1 MFGRQNFVNCISDS
15 LATKGYGDKKKKEV
29 LEIFERKVKEL
40 DRAGVGHPE
49 ADYQAMRDTMDEV
62 AYLAHERAK
71 RAAKT
76 IHIQAEV
83 NERIAKSVDV
93 TTARLID
100 ASGTKNSR
108 GVSLGR
114 GAISF
119 LQADP
124 RFPGLDF
131 SAVKEGYTGRYR
143 ALFSDVLEHFSK
155 GAFGTQRGATHLPNV
170 VREMFGVDTG
180 DVAGKEIATAYK
192 KLQGLMIE
200 DFNKAGGSMRKL
212 MDFNMPQMQNS
223 AKVVKAQFSQWAEQH
238 MKWLDWGKMR
248 WPNGDMIDPADRM
261 EVLKEVFDTFS
272 TEGATKIKPGAMG
285 GRGTSVGNTLENHR
299 FLVYKDADAWLEMHN
314 AYGDGTVFDVIMGHL
329 DNMAHKTALVQMF
342 GPTPETFRQTVKNT
356 VRRQAG
362 DLASKGVR
370 AKDKYAVADA
380 DTVLGR
386 FDNMFDT
393 ITRQNAMN
401 SQNPWAAGVVGASN
415 ILTGA
420 QLGSASI
427 LAVFG
432 DFHTTLTTRFLNHM
446 PLLDGISTY
455 LKGMTTDYKAAE
467 RIAARAGFTFDETV
481 MSTYAA
487 ERFTGIGTIGP
498 AATRATG
505 DAIMRLSGLNRHT
518 SIARWTATK
527 EHMGFLEEMRKTAF
541 DQLPNRMVMERY
553 GITASDWDTVRKNVP
568 TWSPD
573 GKATYMRPLDI
584 LEQNLAGKDELY
596 RKFYGMIMTESRN
609 MVPGST
615 VEAQTMLRGTSRPDS
630 MPGALLHS
638 FAMYKNFPLSM
649 MMTYGRLAM
658 SEQATSRRIGYIAS
672 LGLGMTAVGAMGT
685 QLREITKGKEP
696 LPMDRAAFWGKA
708 LMSGGA
714 LSIWGDFLFANVNEF
729 GRTKGELFAGP
740 LAGLATDTANLAFGP
755 SFSWIE
761 AMDKEKKW
769 DSNFAGRAVEF
780 AKRNTPGSSLWWA
793 RLALEREVWDR
804 LQEWS
809 DPKAYSK
816 QSDKIRKQRRE
827 YGNEFFSPPGS
838 RLFTER

>member
-1 MFGRQNFVNCISDS
+1 MFGRQSFVNCINTS
-15 LATKGYGDKKKKEV
+15 LSQKGFGEKRKAEV
-29 LEIFERKVKEL
+29 LEIFERKVKEY
-40 DRAGVGHPE
+40 DRQGIGSDTASF
-49 ADYQAMRDTMDEV
+49 QAMRDTMDEV
-62 AYLAHERAK
+62 AFLAVERAK

-76 IHIQAEV
+76 IHVQADV
-83 NERIAKSVDV
+83 NERLLKGVNV
-93 TTARLID
+93 QTARLID

-114 GAISF
+114 AAISF

-124 RFPGLDF
+124 RFSGLDF
-131 SAVKEGYTGRYR
+131 TAVKEGYTGRYR
-143 ALFSDVLEHFSK
+143 ALFSDVMEHFSK
-155 GAFGTQRGATHLPNV
+155 GAFGTQKGAAHLPNV
-170 VREMFGVDTG
+170 VREMFGANSG
-180 DVAGKEIATAYK
+180 DDIAKQIATSYK

-200 DFNKAGGSMRKL
+200 DFNRAGGSMRKL
-212 MDFNMPQMQNS
+212 MDFNMPQMQN
-223 AKVVKAQFSQWAEQH
+223 AVKVTKAGFDKWAEQH

-248 WPNGDMIDPADRM
+248 WPNGDLIQPDERM
-261 EVLKEVFDTFS
+261 AALKEVYGTFA
-272 TEGATKIKPGAMG
+272 TEGATKIKPGALG

-299 FLVYKDADAWLEMHN
+299 FLVYKDADAWLDMHTT
-314 AYGDGTVFDVIMGHL
+314 YSDGSVFDVVMGHL

-342 GPTPETFRQTVKNT
+342 GPTPETFRQTIHNA
-356 VRRQAG
+356 VRREAAG
-362 DLASKGVR
+362 LVANPGRV
-370 AKDKYAVADA
+370 KDKYAVVDA
-380 DTVLGR
+380 DVVLGR

-401 SQNPWAAGVVGASN
+401 PHNPFAAGVVGASN

-446 PLLDGISTY
+446 PLLDGIGTY
-455 LKGMTTDYKAAE
+455 LKGMTVDYKAAE

-498 AATRATG
+498 AVTRATG

-527 EHMGFLEEMRKTAF
+527 EHMGFLEEMRKTPF

-553 GITASDWDTVRKNVP
+553 GITASEWDDVRKNVP
-568 TWSPD
+568 AWEP
-573 GKATYMRPLDI
+573 GEGATFMRPLDI
-584 LEQNLAGKDELY
+584 LESNLSNKETLY
-596 RKFYGMIMTESRN
+596 RKFFGMIMTESRN

-658 SEQATSRRIGYIAS
+658 SENAVGRRIGYIAS

-685 QLREITKGKEP
+685 QLREISKGKEP
-696 LPMDRAAFWGKA
+696 MPMDRAGFWGKA
-708 LMSGGA
+708 LLSGGA
-714 LSIWGDFLFANVNEF
+714 LSIWGDFLFSNVNEF
-729 GRTKGELFAGP
+729 GRTKGEMFAGP
-740 LAGLATDTANLAFGP
+740 LAGLATDMANLALGP
-755 SFSWIE
+755 TY
-761 AMDKEKKW
+761 AAVAAYDKDKKW
-769 DSNFAGRAVEF
+769 DSNFAARAVEF
-780 AKRNTPGSSLWWA
+780 AKRNTPGTSLWWA
-793 RLALEREVWDR
+793 RLALEREIWDR
-804 LQEWS
+804 MQEWA
-809 DPKAYSK
+809 DPQAYRK
-816 QSDKIRKQRRE
+816 QADKVRKQRMD
-827 YGNEFFSPPGS
+827 YGNEFFSRPGQ
-838 RLFTER
+838 RLFTQR